1 MSSYE
6 AGKQHLMNNLRQ
18 RDITDERVL
27 RAMEAVPRHHFV
39 PAEYREHSYNLRP
52 LPIGH
57 DQTISTPWIV
67 ASMSQMLGLTGT
79 ERVLE
84 IGTGCGYQ
92 TAVLCELAAEVFS
105 IEIVEP
111 VGQYGRSNLESLG
124 YAPQLRIGD
133 GNLGWPSAAP

>member
-79 ERVLE
+79 ERVPEWHRLWLSD
-84 IGTGCGYQ
+84 GCAVRTGRRG
-92 TAVLCELAAEVFS
+92 FF
-105 IEIVEP
+105 
-111 VGQYGRSNLESLG
+111 N
-124 YAPQLRIGD
+124 
-133 GNLGWPSAAP
+133 